1 VREIC
6 AAYDELEKQ
15 KVGGLTDD
23 TDDAHAHASSIDVA
37 VGDINDATDAVVLN
51 VEKSKTI
58 MEDVSSNLEHYE
70 QRCGERDGQ
79 DNQPSAS
86 GRPTDS
92 SSPVLSPVLESKSS
106 IGTELNK
113 HTIRSDL
120 EDKSCLKK
128 EVSDC
133 KDVCNVDDFK
143 QANNV
148 QSVSTDGN
156 KARKLVTG
164 SRRRREAAADKE
176 ISEFNIAL
184 SKGENSGETV
194 KGGKKVKN
202 AFFVDSA
209 DASKSGPD
217 INSGNK
223 DKNLLK
229 AKTSLKVK
237 NELQEKFVDSM
248 EADRNNSFKKNKTQ
262 VQGKRNLGTD
272 ETLHATKKFKRMDAK
287 DNEPLI
293 SLPEDMKSASPG
305 FPVVDDKALKKP
317 ELKRSSSCL
326 KTEKGLSSRA
336 QTAIADS
343 DNSVCELLSGTKHHS
358 QVRRRR
364 RPVFV
369 IDDDDDESKT
379 PVHGGDSKNI
389 KSPSLVSEPVKS
401 TDPLLENGD
410 VSQLTKGKPSA
421 LEDSHLNAHSAKVC
435 DESLPTGHPQ
445 KENAD
450 EIVAV
455 NSAHIPEQLDPKLFP
470 SNVEKLSSISPVNS
484 PQSLPTTKSNA
495 KRHKSSKALPEV
507 FSNAT
512 QKKAEN
518 GSSKSLISSSTLK
531 SQVITH
537 KKKPA
542 SCVERSKTTPKTLP
556 QSVEVHTTESLKEP
570 DAFHVDR
577 CICI

>member
-1 VREIC
+1 
-6 AAYDELEKQ
+6 
-15 KVGGLTDD
+15 
-23 TDDAHAHASSIDVA
+23 
-37 VGDINDATDAVVLN
+37 
-51 VEKSKTI
+51 
-58 MEDVSSNLEHYE
+58 
-70 QRCGERDGQ
+70 
-79 DNQPSAS
+79 
-86 GRPTDS
+86 
-92 SSPVLSPVLESKSS
+92 
-106 IGTELNK
+106 
-113 HTIRSDL
+113 
-120 EDKSCLKK
+120 
-128 EVSDC
+128 
-133 KDVCNVDDFK
+133 
-143 QANNV
+143 
-148 QSVSTDGN
+148 
-156 KARKLVTG
+156 
-164 SRRRREAAADKE
+164 
-176 ISEFNIAL
+176 
-184 SKGENSGETV
+184 
-194 KGGKKVKN
+194 
-202 AFFVDSA
+202 
-209 DASKSGPD
+209 
-217 INSGNK
+217 
-223 DKNLLK
+223 
-229 AKTSLKVK
+229 
-237 NELQEKFVDSM
+237 
-248 EADRNNSFKKNKTQ
+248 
-262 VQGKRNLGTD
+262 
-272 ETLHATKKFKRMDAK
+272 MDAK
-287 DNEPLI
+287 DNEPLK

-305 FPVVDDKALKKP
+305 FPVVDDKALKKS
-317 ELKRSSSCL
+317 EL

-537 KKKPA
+537 KEKPA
-542 SCVERSKTTPKTLP
+542 SSVERSKTTPKTLP